1 MPETSGALRSGQAL
15 VAALLAAVR
24 LASITPGADEEE
36 VVAEPAAGEPEAVVH
51 ASPGEH
57 AENLSSLVGACE
69 TGRTSVC
76 RRSPESPGRNPGLSS
91 FRRAAW
97 ARSLPPPHAPV
108 NFLAARAAPG
118 RHDVRVINLRIR
130 EAINMGACAVRVLKR
145 SGATHAE
152 DAARLSHVHGE
163 AACAV
168 WDSLETWSGPCSE
181 QAPRRV
187 DRPDAIGE
195 SPEVADTHG
204 SWGKSCSRTCARTLR
219 HRGSCHAGDHSRC
232 PGTQT

>member
-1 MPETSGALRSGQAL
+1 MTSTRPPLAGLPGLTTRTANWCSSSTPLSLRCRVPSIWAPGL
-15 VAALLAAVR
+15 DFHLLSV
-24 LASITPGADEEE
+24 G
-36 VVAEPAAGEPEAVVH
+36 H
-51 ASPGEH
+51 AK
-57 AENLSSLVGACE
+57 
-69 TGRTSVC
+69 RT
-76 RRSPESPGRNPGLSS
+76 PGRNPGLSS